1 MKMLRYTLPITAF
14 VGSLLPLQPA
24 TAAPFP
30 DYTSPVPLQAPPP
43 VPSGDPKPAE
53 AASSSEQA
61 VATATAI
68 VTARLAELETEIA
81 RTTRDVA
88 TLTSERR
95 DLQER
100 INALSG
106 QTLEASQRLSKLRG
120 SVPSTENETPGRQHL
135 VPLAQ
140 PPTSIGPAKVGG

>member
-1 MKMLRYTLPITAF
+1 MKMLRYTVPISAF

-24 TAAPFP
+24 IAAPLP
-30 DYTSPVPLQAPPP
+30 DYSSPVPVQAPLP
-43 VPSGDPKPAE
+43 VPGGDLKPEA
-53 AASSSEQA
+53 AASSSEES

-68 VTARLAELETEIA
+68 VTARLAQLEADIA
-81 RTTRDVA
+81 RATRDVA
-88 TLTSERR
+88 ALTSERR

-120 SVPSTENETPGRQHL
+120 SVPNAENETPGRQHL
-135 VPLAQ
+135 VPVVQ
-140 PPTSIGPAKVGG
+140 PSTSVGQAKAGG

>member
-1 MKMLRYTLPITAF
+1 MHSSAHYCRCNRRQRHHCRTIPIPYLCRRHHPCR
-14 VGSLLPLQPA
+14 G
-24 TAAPFP
+24 
-30 DYTSPVPLQAPPP
+30 
-43 VPSGDPKPAE
+43 GDLKPEA
-53 AASSSEQA
+53 AASSSEEA

-68 VTARLAELETEIA
+68 VTARLAELEAEIA
-81 RTTRDVA
+81 RATRDVA
-88 TLTSERR
+88 ALTGERR

-135 VPLAQ
+135 VPVAQ
-140 PPTSIGPAKVGG
+140 PSTSIGQAKVGG